1 VKTLPYRAVTHAT
14 LSRGRTPR
22 ATGGVD
28 VDVPG
33 GVPGGNIFARGPRL
47 WMTIQTAD
55 DQLILRLDQEQM
67 RPVTELVARRTRV
80 QIERYMQ
87 PQ

>member
-1 VKTLPYRAVTHAT
+1 MTHAT

-28 VDVPG
+28 LKVPG
-33 GVPGGNIFARGPRL
+33 GIPGGNLFARGPRL

-55 DQLILRLDQEQM
+55 DQLIIRLDQEQM
-67 RPVTELVARRTRV
+67 RPLAELVVQRTRV
-80 QIERYMQ
+80 QLERYME
-87 PQ
+87 PEKP